1 MNKLQHYQKYKFR
14 YEVVAIFCYL
24 LINSVILATSVIME
38 ANRSGEPD
46 FQLWE
51 PFVWEFS
58 SAIATMLLLPACVW
72 LLKNHVFD
80 WAKVKVFFAIYLF
93 SAVVFSLAHVVIMV
107 SIRELVYW
115 SQKLDYNFGN
125 IWIEFFY
132 EFRKDLW
139 SFIFILLFIKGYGFI
154 ISRLQGEA
162 NPIAVGEEENITQRF
177 DRLLVKKLGKEFI
190 VKVED
195 IEWLESSGNY
205 VNLHSK
211 GRIYPTRS
219 TLTQLI
225 AQIEEQ
231 GFCRIHRS
239 HAINLNNIESITPL
253 SSGDSEVKLDNGK
266 LLNLSRRYKDA
277 FKSQLL

>member
-1 MNKLQHYQKYKFR
+1 MNKLQHYQKYKR
-14 YEVVAIFCYL
+14 PYEVVAIFCYL

-58 SAIATMLLLPACVW
+58 SAIATMVLIPGCVW
-72 LLKNHVFD
+72 LLKKHLFD
-80 WAKVKVFFAIYLF
+80 WAKVKVFLAIYLF
-93 SAVVFSLAHVVIMV
+93 SSVLFSLAHVVIMV
-107 SIRELVYW
+107 WIRNLVYW
-115 SQKLDYNFGN
+115 LQSLDYNFGN

-139 SFIFILLFIKGYGFI
+139 SFIFILMFIKGYGFI
-154 ISRLQGEA
+154 VSRLQGEA
-162 NPIAVGEEENITQRF
+162 NPIAVGEEESITQRF

-205 VNLHSK
+205 VNLHIK
-211 GRIYPTRS
+211 ERIYPIRS

-253 SSGDSEVKLDNGK
+253 SSGDSEVKLDSGK
-266 LLNLSRRYKDA
+266 VLNLSRRYKDA

>member
-1 MNKLQHYQKYKFR
+1 MNKLQHYQKYKLS
-14 YEVVAIFCYL
+14 YEVSAIFCYL
-24 LINSVILATSVIME
+24 LVNSIILATSEIME

-58 SAIATMLLLPACVW
+58 SAIATMLLIPGCVW
-72 LLKNHVFD
+72 LLKNHLFD
-80 WAKVKVFFAIYLF
+80 WTKVKVFFAIYLF
-93 SAVVFSLAHVVIMV
+93 SSVVFSLAHVAIMV
-107 SIRELVYW
+107 LIRKLVYW
-115 SQKLDYNFGN
+115 SQTLDYNFGN
-125 IWIEFFY
+125 VWIEFFY

-139 SFIFILLFIKGYGFI
+139 SFIFILMFIKGYGFI

-162 NPIAVGEEENITQRF
+162 NPIAVGEEESITQRF

-205 VNLHSK
+205 VNLHIK
-211 GRIYPTRS
+211 GRIYPTRA

-225 AQIEEQ
+225 SQIEEQ

-266 LLNLSRRYKDA
+266 VLNLSRRYKDA

>member
-1 MNKLQHYQKYKFR
+1 MNKLQHYQKYKFP
-14 YEVVAIFCYL
+14 YEVAAILCYF
-24 LINSVILATSVIME
+24 LINATILATSVIME
-38 ANRSGEPD
+38 ANRSGEPS
-46 FQLWE
+46 FQLWQ

-58 SAIATMLLLPACVW
+58 SAIATMMLLPACVW
-72 LLKNHVFD
+72 LIKNHVFD
-80 WAKVKVFFAIYLF
+80 WDKIKVFFAIYLL
-93 SAVVFSLAHVVIMV
+93 SSLIFSLAHVVIMV
-107 SIRELVYW
+107 AIRKFVYW
-115 SQKLDYNFGN
+115 TQALDYNFGN
-125 IWIEFFY
+125 IWMEFFY

-139 SFIFILLFIKGYGFI
+139 SFIFILMCIKGYGFI

-162 NPIAVGEEENITQRF
+162 NLIGVGEEENITQRF

-190 VKVED
+190 IKVED

-219 TLTQLI
+219 TMTQLI
-225 AQIEEQ
+225 SQIEDQ

-239 HAINLNNIESITPL
+239 HAINLNSIESITPL
-253 SSGDSEVKLDNGK
+253 SSGDSEVKLHNGK
-266 LLNLSRRYKDA
+266 VLNLSRRYKDA